1 MIMAALSS
9 RFSGIGENLF
19 GDQEKDSNALLLELD
34 KGCDY
39 FDLIFLLC
47 VNYDISTVTFC
58 IINCNSTCSK
68 VSV

>member
-34 KGCDY
+34 KGCHL
-39 FDLIFLLC
+39 LISL
-47 VNYDISTVTFC
+47 FC
-58 IINCNSTCSK
+58 
-68 VSV
+68 SVLTLR